1 MFHPEDSNARSPQ
14 PSLLALVGQVRDDQA
29 AMRDEGYEPRRRGL
43 GTIAGLSVAGAL
55 LGAAAAMAWPQTYV
69 ATTEV
74 MLSDALDTPS
84 VTPRE
89 ADLALVETRLRLLR
103 SGSVLSA
110 AAERLN
116 LAADPEFGGTANDA
130 AGDYAS
136 NIRRFLAPEQADGE
150 EARRRQAVAALQ
162 DAIEVN
168 RIGNS
173 AVVAVSARS
182 SDPEK
187 SALLADAVSEAFLS
201 QAGNSGAANLDQLK
215 ADLVAAERALAGF
228 RQETGL
234 DATSADLARL
244 DGQLA
249 AARMRVT
256 ALDAQIAGGDGAG
269 LDLMATGSIGDASGL
284 DDARARMAAA
294 RQKVESLSKRLGP
307 RHPELIAAQA
317 ELDGARREMEAESGR
332 VAERLEVEKADAERT
347 ARDLAARL
355 NDIRNADAGEGISTL
370 RALERTADT
379 RRAAL
384 ENALQNGASGN
395 SPKESWIVSR
405 AERPLQAEGPSAPM
419 LSLAGAFGGLLA
431 GLGFAGWRR
440 AADDDDA
447 GRAADEH
454 TDAYCDADRD
464 HHHDAA
470 IAAKEADDMYPYQ
483 QHAYPAAP
491 RHPQEHGDQQQPAP
505 AHYAGG
511 PVMPA
516 QAMPG
521 YHPAQMQDAWAMG
534 YRGQPAPMMGYPHPH
549 PHPQMPTVV
558 YVPVPAPQMMPRED
572 YSRTGHSD
580 RRTEAAIEEIRQSLR
595 ELREVIED
603 FADQRYG

>member
-1 MFHPEDSNARSPQ
+1 MFHPDNAHARSQQ
-14 PSLLALVGQVRDDQA
+14 PSLLAMVGHVRDEQA
-29 AMRDEGYEPRRRGL
+29 TAEDEGHEPRRRRIGM
-43 GTIAGLSVAGAL
+43 IAGLSVAGAL
-55 LGAAAAMAWPQTYV
+55 IGAAAAMAWPQTYA

-74 MLSDALDTPS
+74 MLSDALDNPS
-84 VTPRE
+84 VTPRD

-116 LAADPEFGGTANDA
+116 LAADPEFGGAANTAS
-130 AGDYAS
+130 GDYAR
-136 NIRRFLAPEQADGE
+136 NIRRFLSPEPVGDDE
-150 EARRRQAVAALQ
+150 RRTQAVAALQ

-173 AVVAVSARS
+173 AVVAVTARS

-201 QAGNSGAANLDQLK
+201 LARAGGSANLDQLK
-215 ADLVAAERALAGF
+215 ADLDAAERALAGF
-228 RQETGL
+228 RQESGL
-234 DATSADLARL
+234 DITSADLARL

-256 ALDAQIAGGDGAG
+256 ALDAQTAGGDSAG
-269 LDLMATGSIGDASGL
+269 LDLMATGSIGGTSGL
-284 DDARARMAAA
+284 DEARARLASA
-294 RQKVESLSKRLGP
+294 RQKVESLSERLGP

-317 ELDGARREMEAESGR
+317 EMDGARREMNAESDR
-332 VAERLEVEKADAERT
+332 VAERLEAEKADAERV
-347 ARDLAARL
+347 ASDLAARL
-355 NDIRNADAGEGISTL
+355 DGIRNAEAGEGISTL

-384 ENALQNGASGN
+384 EHALQNGASGD
-395 SPKESWIVSR
+395 SMQESWIVSR
-405 AERPLQAEGPSAPM
+405 AERPVQAEGPSAPI

-440 AADDDDA
+440 AADDDA
-447 GRAADEH
+447 GRAANEH
-454 TDAYCDADRD
+454 TDAYRDADFD
-464 HHHDAA
+464 DPYDAA
-470 IAAKEADDMYPYQ
+470 IAAKEAEDMYPYQ
-483 QHAYPAAP
+483 QHAYPTAP
-491 RHPQEHGDQQQPAP
+491 RHSQEHGDQQQPAP
-505 AHYAGG
+505 AHYAGV
-511 PVMPA
+511 PSMPA
-516 QAMPG
+516 HPQAVHAF
-521 YHPAQMQDAWAMG
+521 HPAQMQDGWPMG
-534 YRGQPAPMMGYPHPH
+534 YRGHPAQMMGYPHA
-549 PHPQMPTVV
+549 QMPTVV
-558 YVPVPAPQMMPRED
+558 YVPVPAQQMMPRED
-572 YSRTGHSD
+572 YHRAGHAD